1 MPRALLTTHSKRV
14 NPSFSFPHSA
24 DTTETDPSRAKNAK
38 IDVDCVLHIQCIY
51 IDYAVNGMEK
61 NAQFAFRVESSL
73 RDQFVR
79 TCKKMDRPAGQVLR
93 EFMREFVGE
102 NIQPSLF
109 DEVTDSQKNT
119 TAENR
124 ENK

>member
-1 MPRALLTTHSKRV
+1 
-14 NPSFSFPHSA
+14 
-24 DTTETDPSRAKNAK
+24 
-38 IDVDCVLHIQCIY
+38 
-51 IDYAVNGMEK
+51 MEK